1 MAIIYTYPP
10 VTDPDG
16 TELIVVSE
24 TKNKNSTRLITLAG
38 ICEFCDET
46 SCDHSFRYI
55 QTTSAVRAEALG
67 CNDELTLAS
76 SDGSITITNTGNNI
90 DFKTTV
96 DSCPTTYV
104 IKPVECDEETGDCT
118 IIDKSSLWTY
128 TNDCFFA
135 DFAPGYL
142 KDFTLNGVGFNP
154 DGPSGEGSYNCYYV
168 EEAVWGA
175 TVGSCETC
183 CDGPADPVVTIT
195 PCGALAPGPTSTLQS
210 NVTGPAG
217 WESAIDNP
225 CQFGY
230 AAGQF
235 DDWPCLDI
243 SLGGINTGALINL
256 TEIKTIDAPCSC
268 ECCLYPCSFTLT
280 ACEGEIPSAFDP
292 IVGSVVQPS
301 SYPTTQPCEFEDGN
315 TVVINFEGET
325 WCFTLTSVC
334 QDATFTVDMSLVPDC
349 LSKECGGGPPPP
361 ETLRWKNCE
370 DEEWLY
376 QASLDPIP
384 APFSTPG
391 LHYIGDLEGSDS
403 NSACIDADC
412 CIEVESTAILGA
424 ETPWSVWLAGLEC
437 DSAYSGSPITCDCCK
452 YHDVVTYVRC
462 SEECFIEGYPE
473 VLIDVCNWGNT
484 VYGTPFKPTTAP
496 EIIQI
501 EVAPGTDCCYVKQ
514 ETPPCAEETLVS
526 VIGLTLADVAFDP
539 GITSCEDC
547 LEPEDTYVKYDSCD
561 DPTGDKWASS
571 TGTPGSEL
579 WSVGQIIKQSGSCY
593 EVLENPSTLAGPQVE
608 LPGYIAYDT
617 PDVNCD
623 CCVAGPNRRYTRC
636 SSEETIVV
644 DPSAWANMNELGI
657 DPLIRIEPTA
667 SPGIFICYEFTE
679 CTSDAVTPGISDIEI
694 STGCGDPAC
703 QPFVELQSCDGVYT
717 ETVALGNLDPSG
729 STLIPS
735 NVIEV
740 TGGTLASLAKC
751 WTVINI
757 NAPGPETQV
766 GIQNWTGPVAAV
778 APLTSCECCDQVLR
792 IYSICDGEPGGSCDP
807 SMSLSILVDVSLV
820 PGWDAV
826 TYQNIRGEET
836 ALGLEC
842 CYVLNEEIPS
852 CFPPTGTIVSTT
864 TGCAD
869 PICVTAEAKRMN
881 IEGVE
886 GFKDA
891 NENYEGAEPGLPPP
905 FAGGTEGSGWVIVR
919 MGEETPEGLNWPL
932 ICGQPEFGL
941 PISEPSGDTPWS
953 ISNEEGAAYLPSFGF
968 DGIGDIVP
976 GDLYQINI
984 TQDRTLNPAA
994 IEGLEGQITFYE

>member
-10 VTDPDG
+10 VKDPDG

-55 QTTSAVRAEALG
+55 QTSSPTPAEAIG
-67 CNDELTLAS
+67 CNDGLVLTS
-76 SDGSITITNTGNNI
+76 SDASVTITNTGNTV
-90 DFKTTV
+90 DFKCE
-96 DSCPTTYV
+96 SSGPGGCPTTYV
-104 IKPVECDEETGDCT
+104 LKPVNCNTETGEPICTLEEDARNWIFTCEPSLAGMVPGYVSLQNNGSSVVYKVGDDEPKDCWYAEVWAPIPTAIADCDEC
-118 IIDKSSLWTY
+118 
-128 TNDCFFA
+128 
-135 DFAPGYL
+135 
-142 KDFTLNGVGFNP
+142 
-154 DGPSGEGSYNCYYV
+154 
-168 EEAVWGA
+168 
-175 TVGSCETC
+175 CEP
-183 CDGPADPVVTIT
+183 PADPVITIT

-210 NVTGPAG
+210 NITGPAG

-225 CQFGY
+225 CEFAY
-230 AAGQF
+230 AAGEF
-235 DDWPCLDI
+235 DDWPCLELT
-243 SLGGINTGALINL
+243 LGGIDTGAIVTLS
-256 TEIKTIDAPCSC
+256 EIKTQAEPCSC
-268 ECCLYPCSFTLT
+268 TCCLYPCSFTVTPCPGDYPVIFDTIL
-280 ACEGEIPSAFDP
+280 GEIITPAAEE
-292 IVGSVVQPS
+292 
-301 SYPTTQPCEFEDGN
+301 CEFNDGDTVRIDIGED
-315 TVVINFEGET
+315 F
-325 WCFTLTSVC
+325 WCFTLAKVCDNPTIDPIGMVSV
-334 QDATFTVDMSLVPDC
+334 ADC
-349 LSKECGGGPPPP
+349 EDPLCETGPPP
-361 ETLRWKNCE
+361 TNLRWRNCGAE
-370 DEEWLY
+370 DWLY
-376 QASLDPIP
+376 QTALDPIP
-384 APFSTPG
+384 APFNTPG
-391 LHYIGDLEGSDS
+391 NHYIGDLEGGDS
-403 NSACIDADC
+403 NSNCVDVEC
-412 CIEVESTAILGA
+412 CIEVEETILVEP
-424 ETPWSVWLAGLEC
+424 ETPWSIWAGSLGC
-437 DSAYSGSPITCDCCK
+437 DAAYSGSSDSCDCCL
-452 YHDVVTYVRC
+452 YHDVATYSRC
-462 SEECFIEGYPE
+462 VEECFIEGYPD
-473 VLIDVCNWGNT
+473 VNIDVCAWGNSIGET
-484 VYGTPFKPTTAP
+484 WKPSTAP
-496 EIIQI
+496 DFIKIDI
-501 EVAPGTDCCYVKQ
+501 GDGTLCCYAKSL
-514 ETPPCAEETLVS
+514 EPPCTEETFTS
-526 VIGLTLADVAFDP
+526 TGLGFGDLTYDFAWS
-539 GITSCEDC
+539 TCEDC
-547 LEPEDTYVKYDSCD
+547 EGPADTYVKYDNCD

-593 EVLENPSTLAGPQVE
+593 EVLENPSILAGPQVE

-617 PDVNCD
+617 PDVDCD

-657 DPLIRIEPTA
+657 DPQIKVEPTA

-792 IYSICDGEPGGSCDP
+792 IYTICDGEPGGSCDP
-807 SMSLSILVDVSLV
+807 LMSSSILVDVSLV

-881 IEGVE
+881 IEGLKD
-886 GFKDA
+886 GKDA
-891 NENYEGAEPGLPPP
+891 NENFEGAEPGLPPP
-905 FAGGTEGSGWVIVR
+905 FGAGPEGSGWVIVR
-919 MGEETPEGLNWPL
+919 MGDETPEGLNWPL

-941 PISEPSGDTPWS
+941 PISEPIGDTPWT
-953 ISNEEGAAYLPSFGF
+953 IVNEEGASYLPSFGF

-976 GDLYQINI
+976 GALYQINI
-984 TQDRTLNPAA
+984 TENRTLNPAA

>member
-10 VTDPDG
+10 VTNPDG

-55 QTTSAVRAEALG
+55 RTSSVTPAEAIG
-67 CNDELTLAS
+67 CNDELTLTS
-76 SDGSITITNTGNNI
+76 SDASVTITNTGN
-90 DFKTTV
+90 TV
-96 DSCPTTYV
+96 DLKAASGSCPTSYV
-104 IKPVECDEETGDCT
+104 IKPVECDKETGDC
-118 IIDKSSLWTY
+118 IIVDKSGLWTY
-128 TNDCFFA
+128 SNDCFFA
-135 DFAPGYL
+135 DFAPGYI
-142 KDFTLNGVGFNP
+142 KDFTVNGVGFNP
-154 DGPSGEGSYNCYYV
+154 DGPAGGGDYTCFYV
-168 EEAVWGA
+168 EEAVFGA
-175 TVGSCETC
+175 TASTCEIC
-183 CDGPADPVVTIT
+183 CDGPEDPVITIT
-195 PCGALAPGPTSTLQS
+195 PCGAAAPGPISTLQS
-210 NVTGPAG
+210 NVSGPVG

-225 CQFGY
+225 CEFAY
-230 AAGQF
+230 SAGSF
-235 DDWPCLDI
+235 EGWPCLTI
-243 SLGGINTGALINL
+243 TLGGIDLGALVTL
-256 TEIKTIDAPCSC
+256 DEIKTQSEPCSC
-268 ECCLYPCSFTLT
+268 ECCLNPCSFILNP
-280 ACEGEIPSAFDP
+280 CPGDIPSSFDP
-292 IVGSVVQPS
+292 IVGSVVTPEGWS
-301 SYPTTQPCEFEDGN
+301 IVDPCDYNDGD
-315 TVVINFEGET
+315 TVVIEFEGDT
-325 WCFTLTSVC
+325 WCFTLTKVC
-334 QDATFTVDMSLVPDC
+334 DEGEIAVSMSAVT
-349 LSKECGGGPPPP
+349 G
-361 ETLRWKNCE
+361 CE
-370 DEEWLY
+370 DEECETPPPPTNLRWRNCGSEDWLY
-376 QASLDPIP
+376 QTALDPIP
-384 APFSTPG
+384 APFNTPG
-391 LHYIGDLEGSDS
+391 NHYIGDLEGGDINS
-403 NSACIDADC
+403 NCVDVEC
-412 CIEVESTAILGA
+412 CIEVEETILVEP
-424 ETPWSVWLAGLEC
+424 ETPWSVWLSALSC
-437 DSAYSGSPITCDCCK
+437 DAAYSGSSDSCDCCL
-452 YHDVVTYVRC
+452 YHDVATYSRC
-462 SEECFIEGYPE
+462 VEECFIEGYPD
-473 VLIDVCNWGNT
+473 VNIDVCAWGNSIGET
-484 VYGTPFKPTTAP
+484 WKPSTAP
-496 EIIQI
+496 DFIKIDI
-501 EVAPGTDCCYVKQ
+501 GGGTLCCYTKSL
-514 ETPPCAEETLVS
+514 EPPCTEETFTS
-526 VIGLTLADVAFDP
+526 TGLGFGDLTYDLAWS
-539 GITSCEDC
+539 TCEDC
-547 LEPEDTYVKYDSCD
+547 EGPADTYVKYDNCD

-571 TGTPGSEL
+571 SGTPGSET
-579 WSVGQIIKQSGSCY
+579 WVVGQVIKQSGTCY
-593 EVLENPSTLAGPQVE
+593 EVLENPSVLAGPQVE

-623 CCVAGPNRRYTRC
+623 CCIAGPNRRYTRC

-657 DPLIRIEPTA
+657 DPQIKIEPTA

-717 ETVALGNLDPSG
+717 ETVALANLDPSG
-729 STLIPS
+729 SGLIAS
-735 NVIEV
+735 DVIEV
-740 TGGTLASLAKC
+740 TGGSLAALAKC

-792 IYSICDGEPGGSCDP
+792 IYTICDGEPGDSCDP
-807 SMSLSILVDVSLV
+807 SMSSSILVDVSLV

-852 CFPPTGTIVSTT
+852 CLPPTGTIVSTT

-905 FAGGTEGSGWVIVR
+905 FAGGPEGAGWVIVR

-941 PISEPSGDTPWS
+941 PISEPIGDTPWT
-953 ISNEEGAAYLPSFGF
+953 IVNEEGASYLPSFGF
-968 DGIGDIVP
+968 DSIGDIVP
-976 GDLYQINI
+976 GALYQINI